1 MQNDEVEKIKRDLK
15 ENNAAYLVRHPE
27 LKAMLNIY
35 MIKLLDQK
43 PEDVLTFTGN
53 FFAKSTH

>member
-1 MQNDEVEKIKRDLK
+1 MQNEEVEQIKRNLK
-15 ENNAAYLVRHPE
+15 ESNSEYLANHPE

-43 PEDVLTFTGN
+43 PDDVLTFTGN
-53 FFAKSTH
+53 FFAKSIH